1 LRLSDTAL
9 VPRWSSDAHAFV
21 ISAPQIVGLETDALH
36 QDDFA
41 DQLANTGKNGKGK
54 NDGITK
60 VMDAF
65 GTAAGLKPRLDA

>member
-1 LRLSDTAL
+1 
-9 VPRWSSDAHAFV
+9 V
-21 ISAPQIVGLETDALH
+21 ISAPQIVGLKTDALH